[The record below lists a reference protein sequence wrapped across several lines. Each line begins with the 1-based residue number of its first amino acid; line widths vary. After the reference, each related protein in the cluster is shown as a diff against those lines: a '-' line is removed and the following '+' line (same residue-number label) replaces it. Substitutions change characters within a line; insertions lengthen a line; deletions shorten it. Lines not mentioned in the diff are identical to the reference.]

1 MTELVKLRGHFRYQN
16 DEVNALSSWPR
27 PTTADV
33 GLRSFAPSLPRLF
46 EETALGMQ
54 SYLLA
59 QPIPKDSIHHSS
71 VWNVQIPRH
80 DDEMGLILVKWLEEI
95 LYMDEVEEKWL
106 VESSVKVEQNSEVI
120 MLQAQVL
127 WIPSDE
133 IEKEVEIKAVTRQ
146 DLIVSEVGHGE
157 ILNSP
162 WVEVPTFEG
171 PGWYSDVVFDI

>member
-1 MTELVKLRGHFRYQN
+1 M
-16 DEVNALSSWPR
+16 NALSSWPR

-71 VWNVQIPRH
+71 VWTVQIPHH
-80 DDEMGLILVKWLEEI
+80 DDEMGLLLVKWLEEI

-127 WIPSDE
+127 WIPSDV

-146 DLIVSEVGHGE
+146 DLVVSEVGHGE